1 MLYSENTWLHP
12 LTLPPCRRS
21 SHFEESLKMMRGR
34 WNQNRLETFTTIQS
48 ESAETLPEN
57 SEQREIKCAVCQK
70 RSLTSDDP
78 HQGQGTKG
86 VSAGCVSPP
95 LSQFLSFYEKKKKD
109 SFQKPFLSLCGECV
123 WFQTGWGYFPPL
135 PPWPQHQL
143 HNPCKRMMWLKS
155 VKAWGFRKL
164 TQPVWLLSLT
174 FLIPRLSSEFGGV
187 FLPI

>member
-1 MLYSENTWLHP
+1 MPSLEDSISLPHKSDLLCSPCCILKDTWLHP

-95 LSQFLSFYEKKKKD
+95 LSQFLSFYEKKMI
-109 SFQKPFLSLCGECV
+109 LSKSHSWVCV
-123 WFQTGWGYFPPL
+123 A
-135 PPWPQHQL
+135 
-143 HNPCKRMMWLKS
+143 NVS
-155 VKAWGFRKL
+155 DFRL
-164 TQPVWLLSLT
+164 
-174 FLIPRLSSEFGGV
+174 GGAISHL
-187 FLPI
+187 FLPDPNTSFIILAKGWCD